1 MSELMEFSLA
11 LGGPTLQAQYESFRA
26 HSDGRRLLAER
37 PDLPAVLADRDTLAL
52 LPEGSFGRAYLDFTG
67 RYRFD
72 AAAFEEGHDLE
83 GMAQRLGWDD
93 ELLYVITRGLQL
105 HDLWHTLGGYGPD
118 WAGEAGV
125 MAFTYG
131 QIPDVG
137 IGVVAGILRAIPGG
151 NSRRTWKTYLGQ
163 ARARGR
169 RASNLLVVPY
179 EELLAQPIEQVREQL
194 GIAATEVA
202 HPQGIPHSSFRYGF
216 AKAMETAY
224 EPYSG
229 SASDGV
235 AS

>member
-1 MSELMEFSLA
+1 MEFSLA
-11 LGGPTLQAQYESFRA
+11 LGGSTLQAQYEVFRA
-26 HSDGRRLLAER
+26 HPDGQGLLAER
-37 PDLPAVLADRDTLAL
+37 PDLPAVLGDREALAS
-52 LPEGSFGRAYLDFTG
+52 LPVASFGRAYLDFTG

-83 GMAQRLGWDD
+83 GMAARLGWDD
-93 ELLYVITRGLQL
+93 DLLYVITRGLQL

-137 IGVVAGILRAIPGG
+137 IGVIAGILRAVPGG
-151 NSRRTWKTYLGQ
+151 NSRRTWKTYLAQ

-169 RASNLLVVPY
+169 RADNLLVVPY
-179 EELLAQPIEQVREQL
+179 EKLLAQPIEQVRDDL
-194 GIAATEVA
+194 GIDTTEVA
-202 HPQGIPHSSFRYGF
+202 HPQGIPHSTFRYGF

-229 SASDGV
+229 TEPDGV
-235 AS
+235 AA